1 MKIAVMGAGAIG
13 CFAGGLLARA
23 GHDVTLIGRQNHV
36 SVIRRD
42 GLRFESASFDE
53 FIQVDACTDA
63 SGVADAELILFCVK
77 STDTEEAAASMKPY
91 VSEDA
96 VIVTLQNGVDNA
108 GRVRAIVNREVLAA
122 VVYVGSA
129 MQGAGHVRHHGG
141 GDLIVE
147 PGQSSARLAQILS
160 AADISTTISA
170 NVRGALW
177 EKLMLN
183 CAYNAVS
190 ALVQVPFGELCRRGG
205 TSVGSAMRDIVA
217 ECIAVASADGVNV
230 SCDVD
235 GTVAR
240 IMATIPAGQYS
251 STAHD
256 IAANRPSEI
265 EHLNGHIVRRGA
277 ALGIATPV
285 NHLLLMMVRV
295 VGSPLASD
303 RKLAAPA
310 LA

>member
-23 GHDVTLIGRQNHV
+23 GHDVTLVGRQNHV
-36 SVIRRD
+36 SAIRRD
-42 GLRFESASFDE
+42 GLRFESAAFDE

-63 SGVADAELILFCVK
+63 SGIAGAELILFCVK
-77 STDTEEAAASMKPY
+77 STDTEEAAAAIKPC
-91 VSEDA
+91 VSPSA

-108 GRVRAIVNREVLAA
+108 ERVRSIISCEVLAA
-122 VVYVGSA
+122 AVYVGSE
-129 MQGAGHVRHHGG
+129 MPGAGHIRHNGG

-147 PGQSSARLAQILS
+147 PGQASDRLARVLS
-160 AADISTTISA
+160 AAGIATTISA

-190 ALVQVPFGELCRRGG
+190 ALVQLPFGELCRRGG
-205 TSVGSAMRDIVA
+205 AAVASAMRDIVA
-217 ECIAVASADGVNV
+217 ECIAVASADGVNM
-230 SCDVD
+230 SRNVD
-235 GTVAR
+235 ETVAR

-251 STAHD
+251 STARD
-256 IAANRPSEI
+256 VATNRPSEVD
-265 EHLNGHIVRRGA
+265 HLNGHIVRRGA
-277 ALGIATPV
+277 ALGVATPV

-295 VGSPLASD
+295 IG
-303 RKLAAPA
+303 KPA
-310 LA
+310 HPIPTA